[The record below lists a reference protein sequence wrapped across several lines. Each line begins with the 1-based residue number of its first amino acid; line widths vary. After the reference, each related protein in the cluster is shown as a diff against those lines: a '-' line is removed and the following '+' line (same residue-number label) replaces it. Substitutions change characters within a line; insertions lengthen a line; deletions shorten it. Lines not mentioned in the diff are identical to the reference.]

1 MDANKRIEDAFHKF
15 SSAVDELR
23 KVVTAAQRQTAE
35 QEQRDV
41 SRYIRET
48 VQNQQQT
55 VGPEPRFAD
64 VANSFRADRRVT
76 YEPYEIFRYKDGRMY
91 QCLLRDSERC
101 NTCSFRFKMCFALNC
116 TAAGRDDG
124 LPVRFVKARV
134 PRVGMLYRTAAGEKC
149 MLVRAPFDRP
159 CLCKEHK
166 GRCHGLNTLLFTGIR
181 CKLMFNLKD
190 WHWVPLD

>member
-1 MDANKRIEDAFHKF
+1 MDANKQIEDAFHKF

-48 VQNQQQT
+48 IQSQQQT
-55 VGPEPRFAD
+55 VGQEPRAAD
-64 VANSFRADRRVT
+64 VANSFSAGIT
-76 YEPYEIFRYKDGRMY
+76 YEPYEIFRYRDGRMY
-91 QCLLRDSERC
+91 QCVFPEDGC
-101 NTCSFRFKMCFALNC
+101 AGCSFRYKLCSSLNC
-116 TAAGRDDG
+116 TDECRADG
-124 LPVRFVKARV
+124 LSVRFVHVWK
-134 PRVGMLYRTAAGEKC
+134 PRAGMIYRTVDGTKC
-149 MLVRAPFDRP
+149 MLVRAPFCRS
-159 CLCKEHK
+159 CLCDEHK